1 MSRDRRKSSRIRIDH
16 EFHAT
21 LYSGDTPPELDE
33 FFPVDA
39 HDISRDGIA
48 LITDSFEI
56 GDRIMLMLGPPNG
69 KFVLLVAEVVR
80 IAAMRFGAVY
90 RPVTG
95 CEFTERLEQSE
106 IDRYAQE
113 SPQSAADSRVENR
126 SQR

>member
-1 MSRDRRKSSRIRIDH
+1 MSRDRRKSPRIRTDH

-21 LYSGDTPPELDE
+21 LYSGESPPEMDE

-56 GDRIMLMLGPPNG
+56 GDRIVLMLGPPQG
-69 KFVLLVAEVVR
+69 KFVLVVAEVVR

-95 CEFTERLEQSE
+95 CEFTERLGEEE
-106 IDRYAQE
+106 IELYAE
-113 SPQSAADSRVENR
+113 EPSGSVSASRPPTE
-126 SQR
+126 

>member
-1 MSRDRRKSSRIRIDH
+1 MGRERRKSPRIQIDH

-21 LYSGDTPPELDE
+21 LYSEDTTPSKDD
-33 FFPVDA
+33 FFPVEA

-69 KFVLLVAEVVR
+69 KFVLIVAEVVR

-95 CEFTERLEQSE
+95 CEFTERL
-106 IDRYAQE
+106 DD
-113 SPQSAADSRVENR
+113 AAIERFIQQDSNATPN
-126 SQR
+126 